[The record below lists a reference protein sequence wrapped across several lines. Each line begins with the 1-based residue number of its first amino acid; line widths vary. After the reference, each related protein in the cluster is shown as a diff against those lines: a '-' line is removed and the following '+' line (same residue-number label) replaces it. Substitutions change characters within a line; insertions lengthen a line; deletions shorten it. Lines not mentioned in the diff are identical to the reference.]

1 MNRHTIGSRK
11 FPSARNPMNTEKQLC
26 STGQIHDRTNQNVYF
41 SYCREHSTCFLDL
54 INIFILSVLHVGAV
68 SRLVSDPPPNF
79 LHWICMIH
87 KNDLT
92 SIEKHGNPRF
102 RGKITSMDEKGKY
115 VCSR

>member
-1 MNRHTIGSRK
+1 MNRHTIGSQK

-41 SYCREHSTCFLDL
+41 SYYREHSTCFLDL

-68 SRLVSDPPPNF
+68 SRLVSDPPPYF
-79 LHWICMIH
+79 LHRICTIH

-92 SIEKHGNPRF
+92 SIENTEIRVF
-102 RGKITSMDEKGKY
+102 AEK
-115 VCSR
+115 SHP